1 MDNYAQ
7 LFDTPVGL
15 DPKLVLRL
23 IMTQERI
30 SEISKT
36 LSKRRVENKLK
47 YYKPYRFQVNFHETG
62 KHANQRLLMAAN
74 RVGKSYVGAMEMAMH
89 LTGQYPD
96 WWKGR
101 KFKQP
106 IKAWVCGASNETTRD
121 ICQKEL
127 FGQPDNPREMGRG
140 SIPKHL
146 IGETTRKPGV
156 PNAHSSVLVK
166 HVSGGWSR
174 VAFKAY
180 EMGAEKFMGESID
193 LVWLD
198 EEPSQD
204 IYSQCITRTL
214 DRQGMVYLTFTPE
227 SGITEVVQNFTT
239 NLKPKQALITAGWE
253 DANHLTDSMKE
264 QILSAL
270 PPHERELRSKG
281 IPMIGS
287 GLVFPIDEDSLTCE
301 PFQIPDHFARIAAI
315 DFGYD
320 HPTAVVWIAW
330 DRDEDIVYVYDCY
343 RQSKQTP
350 DYHAGHINQREGS
363 HFIPVAFPH
372 DGYQHD
378 KGSGVTLAEQ
388 YRQAHVNMLPFHFE
402 NPPALGEKKG
412 GNSVEAGLM
421 EMLTRMEQG
430 KFKVFNTLY
439 DWFEEF
445 RLYHRKDGKLVKI
458 KDDLMSATR
467 YATMSLRYADTET
480 SKWNKKGRLGP
491 DVAIV

>member
-1 MDNYAQ
+1 MQNNHRIQEILNTLNKRKEENRLNYYN
-7 LFDTPVGL
+7 P
-15 DPKLVLRL
+15 
-23 IMTQERI
+23 
-30 SEISKT
+30 
-36 LSKRRVENKLK
+36 
-47 YYKPYRFQVNFHETG
+47 YKFQRSFHEAG
-62 KHANQRLLMAAN
+62 HDANQRLLMAAN
-74 RVGKSYVGAMEMAMH
+74 RVGKSYVGAMEMAIH
-89 LTGQYPD
+89 LTGEYPD
-96 WWKGR
+96 WWKGK
-101 KFKQP
+101 KFKKP

-127 FGQPDNPREMGRG
+127 FGQPDNPRDKGKG

-146 IGETTRKPGV
+146 IGEATRKPGV
-156 PNAHSSVLVK
+156 PNAHSSVMVK
-166 HVSGGWSR
+166 HKSGGWSR

-180 EMGAEKFMGESID
+180 EMGAEKFMGESLD

-198 EEPSQD
+198 EEPSQE

-214 DRQGMVYLTFTPE
+214 DRKGIVYMTFTPE
-227 SGITEVVQNFTT
+227 SGMTEVVQNFTS
-239 NLKPKQALITAGWE
+239 NLQPRQALITAGWE
-253 DANHLTDSMKE
+253 DAEHLTEDMKQ
-264 QILSAL
+264 QILQAL

-281 IPMIGS
+281 IPVIGS
-287 GLVFPIDEDSLTCE
+287 GLVFPISEESLVCD
-301 PFQIPDHFARIAAI
+301 PFAIPSHFPRIAGL

-320 HPTAVVWIAW
+320 HPTAVVWVAW

-343 RQSKQTP
+343 SMAKQTP
-350 DYHAGHINQREGS
+350 DYHATHINEREGS
-363 HFIPVAFPH
+363 HFIPIVWPH

-378 KGSGVTLAEQ
+378 KGSGITLAEQ
-388 YRQAHVNMLPFHFE
+388 YRSANVNMMPFHFE

-439 DWFEEF
+439 DWFGEY
-445 RLYHRKDGKLVKI
+445 RMYHRKDGKLVKL

-467 YATMSLRYADTET
+467 YAVMSLRYADVEK
-480 SKWNKKGRLGP
+480 SKWHKQGRLGP